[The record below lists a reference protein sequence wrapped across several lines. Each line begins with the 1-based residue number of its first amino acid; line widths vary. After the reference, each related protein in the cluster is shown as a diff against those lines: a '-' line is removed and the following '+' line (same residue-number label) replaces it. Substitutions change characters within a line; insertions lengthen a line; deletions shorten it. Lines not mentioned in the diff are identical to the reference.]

1 MSTTAEN
8 LVAPILSDVAETAK
22 ILRLDADSHTAI
34 ERFLDTLWVRYGL
47 SSETLNAY
55 RADLQ
60 SLNHWLDLIKYKTLL
75 QASSNDLREFL
86 AERAQ
91 RGPQSISPM
100 PSLSCIKRFYR
111 HLIDV
116 NVRNDDPMEHVFIRA
131 PRLVRHDLAVIETV
145 ALCNNK
151 VRVD

>member
-8 LVAPILSDVAETAK
+8 LVAPVAPDAAETAK
-22 ILRLDADSHTAI
+22 IVSWSADAHSAI

-60 SLNHWLDLIKYKTLL
+60 SLNHWLDLIKHKTLL
-75 QASSNDLREFL
+75 RASSDDLREFL

-111 HLIDV
+111 HLLDI
-116 NVRNDDPMEHVFIRA
+116 NFRNDDPMEHAFIRA
-131 PRLVRHDLAVIETV
+131 PRLVRHDLMVVERV
-145 ALCNNK
+145 ALENNK
-151 VRVD
+151 VRAG